1 MPNTGRVGFHLR
13 LIAISF
19 PLPGYLGFIKD
30 GQKPPNLSIF
40 DPREYPYLLNLW
52 SLSPSV
58 LDCGDFN
65 PRLNAKKKNN
75 VLTISYEIGER
86 ENMIGELERYLEIEY
101 LNVNNERHIQYFD
114 IRDDNLRFYI
124 NTGAYPNRIELMYKQ
139 LP

>member
-1 MPNTGRVGFHLR
+1 M
-13 LIAISF
+13 
-19 PLPGYLGFIKD
+19 
-30 GQKPPNLSIF
+30 
-40 DPREYPYLLNLW
+40 
-52 SLSPSV
+52 
-58 LDCGDFN
+58 LDLGDFN

-114 IRDDNLRFYI
+114 IREDNLRFYI
-124 NTGAYPNRIELMYKQ
+124 NTGAYPNRIEITYKQ